1 MTMPRRPNRCSSS
14 SVWFHPEYPVN
25 AVRGSERP
33 ELALAKP
40 VLKYE
45 CAVCQAVIWFPD
57 PPIGNVLQA
66 QTEVVLAR
74 LPERDSSAQ
83 KFAELECR
91 TELTFLVDASVR
103 EQVNANA
110 RFEIR
115 NKLPSGASLQT
126 QHWSGAQVDQVL
138 GLGVICAA
146 MPIGDSSYPIK

>member
-14 SVWFHPEYPVN
+14 SVWFHPKYPVN

-33 ELALAKP
+33 ELAVAKP

-74 LPERDSSAQ
+74 LSERDASAQ
-83 KFAELECR
+83 KFAELKCR
-91 TELTFLVDASVR
+91 TELGRASCR
-103 EQVNANA
+103 E
-110 RFEIR
+110 R
-115 NKLPSGASLQT
+115 
-126 QHWSGAQVDQVL
+126 
-138 GLGVICAA
+138 
-146 MPIGDSSYPIK
+146 